1 MRRSRT
7 PIALDV
13 GEECVRALQ
22 LDQRGGTWRVR
33 AAGAARIEPATTDD
47 ERQEH
52 RIDACRRA
60 LRGRPFRGSSVIVAL
75 RLADITTRHLRIPS
89 DKLDSAGEIIARQV
103 QDPSNAGQE
112 LAICPLQVA
121 ELFDQGE
128 RKREFLCCIATS
140 SVIRRTIDLVEA
152 VGLVPEAIDL
162 EPCALVRPFVQRAA
176 NESFL
181 HLDIGR
187 EGSRITVVRA
197 GSPVL
202 MRGAR
207 VGSDEL
213 QRVLADRLQMDVDS
227 LLDLG
232 ADPTVDPTELHAT
245 ITGALAEPLEALLVR
260 VADGVRYCGAL
271 FQGRAVNLMRVS
283 GRLATLPGLVP
294 YLGRRIGITA
304 EPADPFA
311 GITAAEP
318 LPGFDTALGLA
329 LRGVAA

>member
-1 MRRSRT
+1 MGRNRT

-33 AAGAARIEPATTDD
+33 AAGAARIEPAAEDAA
-47 ERQEH
+47 RQER

-60 LRGRPFRGSSVIVAL
+60 LRARPFRGSSAIVAL

-103 QDPSNAGQE
+103 QDPSNAGDE
-112 LAICPLQVA
+112 LAICPLPVA

-128 RKREFLCCIATS
+128 KKREYLCCVTTAA
-140 SVIRRTIDLVEA
+140 VVRRTIDLVEA

-162 EPCALVRPFVQRAA
+162 EPCALVRPFLRRAA
-176 NESFL
+176 TDSFL

-187 EGSRITVVRA
+187 EGSRITVVRSGA
-197 GSPVL
+197 PVL

-232 ADPTVDPTELHAT
+232 TDPTVDPTALHAA

-304 EPADPFA
+304 ELADPFT